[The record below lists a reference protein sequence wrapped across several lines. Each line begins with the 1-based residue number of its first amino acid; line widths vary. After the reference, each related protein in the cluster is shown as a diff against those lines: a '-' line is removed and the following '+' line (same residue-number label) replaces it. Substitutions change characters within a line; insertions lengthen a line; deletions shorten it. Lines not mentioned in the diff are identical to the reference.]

1 MMYSGIIMIY
11 KDKKKILIGAAIKEP
26 VVIELCECL
35 EKDGYIVEMVCESY
49 DILRKIKN
57 KDCDV
62 LVIDLDINSKNTI
75 NIIPQIRRSNP
86 KLPVIVIS
94 GDSSIELAR
103 KIRMEGIYFY
113 SIKPLDVPEMR
124 LAVRD
129 AVRSIELKG
138 KEIPLKI
145 SCLS

>member
-1 MMYSGIIMIY
+1 MMYPGIVMIY
-11 KDKKKILIGAAIKEP
+11 KDKKKILIGAAIKES
-26 VVIELCECL
+26 VFIELCECL
-35 EKDGYIVEMVCESY
+35 EKDGYIVEMVRESY

-62 LVIDLDINSKNTI
+62 LVIDLDINCKNTI
-75 NIIPQIRRSNP
+75 DLIPQIRKSNP

>member
-1 MMYSGIIMIY
+1 MIY
-11 KDKKKILIGAAIKEP
+11 RDKKKILIGAAMKEP

-35 EKDGYIVEMVCESY
+35 EKDGYIVEMVSECSE
-49 DILRKIKN
+49 IIRKIKN

-62 LVIDLDINSKNTI
+62 LVVDLDINSKNTI
-75 NIIPQIRRSNP
+75 DIIPQIRKSNP
-86 KLPVIVIS
+86 RLPVIVIS

-129 AVRSIELKG
+129 AVRSIETKS
-138 KEIPLKI
+138 KEVPLKI